1 MGPYAIID
9 RGRGPELAG
18 TRVTVFDVLHYLDAG
33 HGPTYIAAVLGIS
46 TPAVQTLMQ
55 YIEEH
60 KEEVRAENQKI
71 LDRIAR
77 GNPPE
82 VEARLRESRA
92 HGIIQARLAE
102 LRRKRLAEGTTGRAP
117 GGGRSRADCL
127 AARTPVRCN
136 LSRPF

>member
-1 MGPYAIID
+1 MISYDIID

-33 HGPTYIAAVLGIS
+33 HGPTYIAAVLGIG
-46 TPAVQTLMQ
+46 TPGVQALIR

-82 VEARLRESRA
+82 VEAKLRESRA
-92 HGIIQARLAE
+92 KLYALRDE
-102 LRRKRLAEGTTGRAP
+102 LKRRRREGSNGASDPR
-117 GGGRSRADCL
+117 
-127 AARTPVRCN
+127 
-136 LSRPF
+136 

>member
-33 HGPTYIAAVLGIS
+33 HGPTYIGAVLGIS
-46 TPAVQTLMQ
+46 TPEVQALLR

-60 KEEVRAENQKI
+60 REEVRAENQKI

-82 VEARLRESRA
+82 VEAKRKESRA
-92 HGIIQARLAE
+92 KLAALREE
-102 LRRKRLAEGTTGRAP
+102 LRRRS
-117 GGGRSRADCL
+117 GGGSNGAGDPRGQ
-127 AARTPVRCN
+127 
-136 LSRPF
+136 